1 MKPKLVFWK
10 VNKLTNLW
18 QDQIKKKKEK
28 SKEVLRVL
36 HYRQYRYFKNNLEYY
51 KRLS

>member
-18 QDQIKKKKEK
+18 QDQIKKKKNQK
-28 SKEVLRVL
+28 K
-36 HYRQYRYFKNNLEYY
+36 YWEYY
-51 KRLS
+51 ITDNTDILKII